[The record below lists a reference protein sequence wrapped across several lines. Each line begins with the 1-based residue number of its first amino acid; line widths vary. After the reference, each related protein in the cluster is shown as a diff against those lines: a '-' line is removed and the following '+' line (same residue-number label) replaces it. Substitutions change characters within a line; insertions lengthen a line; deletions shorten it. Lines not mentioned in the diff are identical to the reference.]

1 MSVLLN
7 TLFVTA
13 DKAAVHKD
21 GDGAVVRVDG
31 EERARVPLLHLQAI
45 VCIGPVWVSPDL
57 MAALIERGG
66 HVGFLGPTGRMLAR
80 AEGLPGGN
88 VLLRRAQFRAADDQ
102 QKSLELSRSFVIGK
116 VVNQRQLLLHAA
128 RDSEGTRKESIQ
140 QAAEKVGLHL
150 REAERAATLDALR
163 GVEGIAA
170 RDYFSAFPSL
180 VRKEEEAFRF
190 AGRSRRPPG
199 DRINA
204 LLSFGY
210 ALLMQD
216 CVAACSSIGLDPAV
230 GFLHEDRPG
239 RLALALDLMEEL
251 RAPVVDRLVL
261 ALINRGQIDAAD
273 VMQDESDGFLLSKT
287 GRKTFVGAYQD
298 ARQLEIQHRFLDQ
311 TVAWGRVPNLQAL
324 LLARVLRGDL
334 DQYPPFTIR

>member
-13 DKAAVHKD
+13 EKAAVHKD
-21 GDGAVVRVDG
+21 GETAVVRVDG
-31 EERARVPLLHLQAI
+31 EERARVPLLHLQAV
-45 VCIGPVWVSPDL
+45 VCLGPVWVSPDL
-57 MAALIERGG
+57 MAAVIERGG
-66 HVGFLGPTGRMLAR
+66 HVGFLGANGRMLAR

-88 VLLRRAQFRAADDQ
+88 VLLRRAQFRAADDAERT
-102 QKSLELSRSFVIGK
+102 LDLARSFVIGK
-116 VVNQRQLLLHAA
+116 IVNQRQLLLHAG
-128 RDSEGTRKESIQ
+128 RDSEGERKADIHG
-140 QAAEKVGLHL
+140 AAEKLALHL
-150 REAERAATLDALR
+150 REAERATGLEALR
-163 GVEGIAA
+163 GVEGISA
-170 RDYFSAFPSL
+170 RDYFAAFPSL
-180 VRKEEEAFRF
+180 VRKEEIAFRF
-190 AGRSRRPPG
+190 EGRSRRPPR

-216 CVAACSSIGLDPAV
+216 CVAACSSVGLDPAV

-251 RAPVVDRLVL
+251 RAAVVDRLVF
-261 ALINRGQIDAAD
+261 ALINRGQLGPDD
-273 VMQDESDGFLLSKT
+273 VVPDESDGFLLSKA
-287 GRKTFVGAYQD
+287 GRKAFIGAYQD
-298 ARQLEIQHRFLDQ
+298 GRQSEIQHRFLEQ
-311 TVAWGRVPNLQAL
+311 TVPWGRVPHLQAL